1 MSMITPDLRE
11 LVSEDHEYRQLELAL
26 KDSLAAKLFCGFGL
40 TEPTPDHSYFGHLR
54 TRNSSDPDARFGI
67 KGKEKIWMGFKRHV
81 CVDMKQ
87 GFITKSSIR
96 PANEPDHKGLEDVC
110 PESGMVLGDKAYGI
124 DAAKQLIRARGC
136 PPGVIHKNN
145 MKCKNKPLE
154 SWLTKLRMPDEGTFA
169 ALNNQARFRGLEKL
183 NFQGLMQAL
192 AFNLRRLVRVTAIPI
207 HLREVSS

>member
-1 MSMITPDLRE
+1 
-11 LVSEDHEYRQLELAL
+11 
-26 KDSLAAKLFCGFGL
+26 
-40 TEPTPDHSYFGHLR
+40 
-54 TRNSSDPDARFGI
+54 
-67 KGKEKIWMGFKRHV
+67 
-81 CVDMKQ
+81 
-87 GFITKSSIR
+87 
-96 PANEPDHKGLEDVC
+96 
-110 PESGMVLGDKAYGI
+110 MVLGDKAYGI

-136 PPGVIHKNN
+136 HPGVIHKNN